1 MAAAV
6 KGGRAN
12 RWFSRSV
19 VVVLLGALLAGCGT
33 PVSRLFVSRTAAV
46 STTTTAAPQSAGLTV
61 TVTPAEGPAGTP
73 FHVHLTGLA
82 ASDVV
87 TFSIAANGGHPYTG
101 PRHVPG
107 ADGSV
112 SAVYE
117 TSAADP
123 AGVYV
128 VLAHTATG
136 RGAFASFRV
145 NAATR

>member
-6 KGGRAN
+6 KGGGAN
-12 RWFSRSV
+12 RWFLRSV
-19 VVVLLGALLAGCGT
+19 VLLLGALLAGCST

-46 STTTTAAPQSAGLTV
+46 STTTTAAPQPASLTV
-61 TVTPAEGPAGTP
+61 TVTPAEGPAGTV
-73 FHVHLTGLA
+73 FHLHLTGLA
-82 ASDVV
+82 PSDVV
-87 TFSIAANGGHPYTG
+87 TFSIAATGGRPYTG

-145 NAATR
+145 DAFAR